1 MAWDDEAEQLTLE
14 VVGRLGV
21 AALDGVY
28 AQAIDDVQRSGL
40 EVLVVEPE
48 SCPGV
53 LPAPAPGPR
62 MFAGDH
68 VWGIQG
74 PLAIAPRQAASPGG
88 ADRTERARRGMMVV
102 SGIRTR
108 LARSGA
114 GKMAILV

>member
-48 SCPGV
+48 SCRECCSRSHPARGC
-53 LPAPAPGPR
+53 LPATTCGAYKARSRSLLAKPR
-62 MFAGDH
+62 LR
-68 VWGIQG
+68 VVPTEPNEQ
-74 PLAIAPRQAASPGG
+74 GG
-88 ADRTERARRGMMVV
+88 A
-102 SGIRTR
+102 
-108 LARSGA
+108 
-114 GKMAILV
+114 

>member
-40 EVLVVEPE
+40 EVAVVEPE

-53 LPAPAPGPR
+53 LLALAPGPR
-62 MFAGDH
+62 MFAGDY
-68 VWGIQG
+68 VLGAYKARLRSL
-74 PLAIAPRQAASPGG
+74 LAKPRLRVVPTEPDDQGG
-88 ADRTERARRGMMVV
+88 A
-102 SGIRTR
+102 
-108 LARSGA
+108 
-114 GKMAILV
+114 

>member
-40 EVLVVEPE
+40 EAVVVEPE

-53 LPAPAPGPR
+53 LLPSHPARGCLPATTC
-62 MFAGDH
+62 
-68 VWGIQG
+68 WGHTR
-74 PLAIAPRQAASPGG
+74 PACDRSSPS
-88 ADRTERARRGMMVV
+88 RV
-102 SGIRTR
+102 SGLCRPSRMIK
-108 LARSGA
+108 A
-114 GKMAILV
+114 GREILKGISKIHRGGEV